1 MCLIETMDN
10 NLINVD
16 ITLKTNDGNIVIHVC
31 RVIGEGKTSTV
42 YLVSVANVY
51 YALKIQSDPVNDDI
65 FMSSNKCE
73 CLPHIYRYGTICSV
87 QPTHGTL
94 MEYYEYARPLTKIMF
109 KNSEMLST
117 GTIFRIGLILLKS
130 LKSIHI
136 NGMEYIDLRPP
147 NIACIRKN
155 KSFIFRLY
163 DVDAVRYPSNSYT
176 EKVGKQHESFYSC
189 FEKKHTYI
197 DDLCSLMF
205 VLITMFGGTFWSFK
219 NIFTMASK
227 NDNPF
232 FTRFNQLYNNETS
245 CDRNY
250 NKYDVSPFKN
260 EYRRLINRIKVN
272 VYNTIISDIQELLN
286 VNVDHKLMRDLIM
299 NNFHI
304 IHTFLCKKYLTTTEI
319 KYKSIVGLYILAI
332 FLTECSHSQTES
344 SHSQTES
351 SHSQTESSQVDT
363 SIYDFVESKLRYLNI
378 AKIQNLDNIMLYYDH
393 KVNLQLI
400 NIDNIYC

>member
-1 MCLIETMDN
+1 
-10 NLINVD
+10 
-16 ITLKTNDGNIVIHVC
+16 
-31 RVIGEGKTSTV
+31 
-42 YLVSVANVY
+42 
-51 YALKIQSDPVNDDI
+51 
-65 FMSSNKCE
+65 
-73 CLPHIYRYGTICSV
+73 
-87 QPTHGTL
+87 
-94 MEYYEYARPLTKIMF
+94 
-109 KNSEMLST
+109 
-117 GTIFRIGLILLKS
+117 
-130 LKSIHI
+130 
-136 NGMEYIDLRPP
+136 
-147 NIACIRKN
+147 
-155 KSFIFRLY
+155 
-163 DVDAVRYPSNSYT
+163 
-176 EKVGKQHESFYSC
+176 
-189 FEKKHTYI
+189 
-197 DDLCSLMF
+197 MF

-332 FLTECSHSQTES
+332 FLTECSHSQTEC
-344 SHSQTES
+344 
-351 SHSQTESSQVDT
+351 SQVDT
-363 SIYDFVESKLRYLNI
+363 SIHDFVESKLRYLNI